1 MKWKTKSGKE
11 VNFNPAKYK
20 IRWED
25 DGRSKPETMV
35 RKFLYPF
42 WKNDIVLSEM
52 VFPKSGKKRA
62 DLVNLS
68 RKIFVEI
75 SPDSVH
81 LEFNQFMH
89 GSRAG
94 YLKKLKAD
102 YEKMELAELNGFKF
116 IELNDEHL
124 SNLTKKMF
132 KETFDLDL

>member
-1 MKWKTKSGKE
+1 MKWKTKNGRE
-11 VNFNPAKYK
+11 VNFNPAQYK
-20 IRWED
+20 IDWE
-25 DGRSKPETMV
+25 
-35 RKFLYPF
+35 RKVSGPQKTVKDFLFKF
-42 WKNDIVLSEM
+42 WKNDIVLEEM
-52 VFPKSGKKRA
+52 LLPKSGKKRL

-68 RKIFVEI
+68 RKVIIEV

-102 YEKMELAELNGFKF
+102 SEKMQLAELNGFKF

-124 SNLTKKMF
+124 NNLTKKMF

>member
-11 VNFNPAKYK
+11 INFNPAQYK
-20 IRWED
+20 IDWD
-25 DGRSKPETMV
+25 
-35 RKFLYPF
+35 RKVSGPQKTVKDFLFKF
-42 WKNDIVLSEM
+42 WKNDIVLEEM
-52 VFPKSGKKRA
+52 LLPKSGKKRL

-68 RKIFVEI
+68 RKVIIEV

-102 YEKMELAELNGFKF
+102 SEKMQLAELNGFKF

-124 SNLTKKMF
+124 NNLTQKMF